1 MLEDIKRQLLASI
14 DTIIST
20 PKQFVLHPDKDFS
33 RTSPLSLKQM
43 IAAILTMGGKSLSK
57 ELLDLDLPVSPSAFV
72 QRRYRIKS
80 QAFYDLFKDFTAKLP
95 SPNDLPVLAVDGSDV
110 SIPRNRLDQSTAI
123 QTGKSHTPYN
133 LIHINAL
140 YELESG
146 TYQDLVIQDK
156 AEADERAALVTM
168 MENSPF

>member
-1 MLEDIKRQLLASI
+1 MILTENKRHLLASI

-110 SIPRNRLDQSTAI
+110 SIPRNRLWIKAPLFKRGRVILPTISFTSTPSMSWRAE
-123 QTGKSHTPYN
+123 
-133 LIHINAL
+133 LIKTLSFKIRRRRMN
-140 YELESG
+140 EL
-146 TYQDLVIQDK
+146 
-156 AEADERAALVTM
+156 
-168 MENSPF
+168 PW